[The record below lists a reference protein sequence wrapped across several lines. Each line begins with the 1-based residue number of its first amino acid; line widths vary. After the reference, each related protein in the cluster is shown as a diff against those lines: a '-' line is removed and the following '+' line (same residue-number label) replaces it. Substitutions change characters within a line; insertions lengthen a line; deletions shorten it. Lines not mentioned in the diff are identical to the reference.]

1 MILKGKVVLITG
13 ASRGIGRSI
22 AETCGKNGADV
33 IVNYNNNEE
42 EAMKVVKKIREY
54 GVKAIAIKSDVKNIK
69 EVSSMFKKINLEFKK
84 LDILINN
91 AGILKDNLLLLCKP
105 EDYDEIMDVNL
116 KGQFLCM
123 QHAAKMMIKQ
133 KNVV

>member
-42 EAMKVVKKIREY
+42 ENNEEENNEEENNEEEIVVSQ
-54 GVKAIAIKSDVKNIK
+54 KAVCAIVVIIDTV
-69 EVSSMFKKINLEFKK
+69 
-84 LDILINN
+84 NN
-91 AGILKDNLLLLCKP
+91 GKARGDFAERVLRS
-105 EDYDEIMDVNL
+105 
-116 KGQFLCM
+116 KGE
-123 QHAAKMMIKQ
+123 
-133 KNVV
+133 